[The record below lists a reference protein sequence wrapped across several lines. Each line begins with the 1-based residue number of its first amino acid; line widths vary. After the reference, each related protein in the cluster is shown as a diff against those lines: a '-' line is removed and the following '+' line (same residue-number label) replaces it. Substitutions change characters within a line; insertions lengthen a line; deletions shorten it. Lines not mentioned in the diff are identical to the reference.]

1 MDTKNQP
8 PVIRAK
14 HMKSQHTFD
23 IFNGRATLTLATV
36 TFHDMTRSTA
46 SAEARAIAKRL
57 SPQDWTISYCDP
69 EETRTPAEQFID
81 KFVEVR
87 S

>member
-1 MDTKNQP
+1 MSK
-8 PVIRAK
+8 
-14 HMKSQHTFD
+14 HTFD

-36 TFHDMTRSTA
+36 TFYDMTRSTA
-46 SAEARAIAKRL
+46 SFGAQMIAKRL

-69 EETRTPAEQFID
+69 EETRTPAEKFID
-81 KFVEVR
+81 EFVEVR